1 MLKDTEI
8 IYVDN
13 RAINGN
19 QYKFIIASVN
29 NKEAFLGIVLVK
41 YTFSKIWTQAHRMI
55 ISETF
60 RNAMNW
66 LEEMIKSLE
75 QTESIKK

>member
-13 RAINGN
+13 RTINGN
-19 QYKFIIASVN
+19 KYKFIIASVN

-41 YTFSKIWTQAHRMI
+41 YAFSKIWTQAYRMI

-60 RNAMNW
+60 KNAIDW
-66 LEEMIKSLE
+66 LEEMIKSIDNKE
-75 QTESIKK
+75 